1 MTPLELA
8 QNMARSEDLRV
19 QAYAVAIVYRGL
31 TDEDPADP
39 YRMPWPQTNETIE
52 RAATYLGVE
61 PTPDLRNEVWR
72 VAPTL
77 SDATLNRRSA
87 R

>member
-31 TDEDPADP
+31 TDEDPSDP
-39 YRMPWPQTNETIE
+39 LRLPWPQTNETIE
-52 RAATYLGVE
+52 RAATYLGIE
-61 PTPDLRNEVWR
+61 PSAALRNEVR
-72 VAPTL
+72 RIAPTL
-77 SDATLNRRSA
+77 SDATLNRRST